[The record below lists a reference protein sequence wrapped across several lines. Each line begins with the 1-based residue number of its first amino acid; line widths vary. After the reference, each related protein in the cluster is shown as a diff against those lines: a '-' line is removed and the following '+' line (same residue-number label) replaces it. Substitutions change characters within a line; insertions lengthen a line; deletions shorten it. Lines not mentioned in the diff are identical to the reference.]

1 MSTQSLHLTG
11 NWRLEV
17 IGPDG
22 KVKDVREK
30 RNLIVNAGL
39 NYLREFILDSVTP
52 TTLPRMGWIAIGS
65 DATAVAAGNT
75 ALGTELAR
83 EAVETYT
90 AGGTGVASI
99 DNTFGAGVGTG
110 TVTEAGVFSASTAG
124 TMLNRVV
131 FAAVTKGAGDS
142 LKVTFTLTFANA

>member
-1 MSTQSLHLTG
+1 MSTQTLNLTG

-22 KVKDVREK
+22 RVKDVREK
-30 RNLIVNAGL
+30 KNLIVNAGL

>member
-1 MSTQSLHLTG
+1 MSTHGLNLTG
-11 NWRLEV
+11 HWKLEV

-22 KVKDVREK
+22 KVKDTREK
-30 RNLIVNAGL
+30 KNLIVTTGL
-39 NYLREFILDSVTP
+39 NFLREFILDSVTP
-52 TTLPRMGWIAIGS
+52 TAAARMGWIAIGS

-75 ALGTELAR
+75 ALGTQLAR

-110 TVTEAGVFSASTAG
+110 TVAEAGVFNASSGG
-124 TMLNRVV
+124 TMLNRVT